1 MSKRKTSLKL
11 VREEDG
17 SVLVSATFSDKDKE
31 RKNDNE
37 VLKELLRDGST
48 PEFYDFYPSEINIG

>member
-11 VREEDG
+11 VRQEDG
-17 SVLVSATFSDKDKE
+17 SVIVNATFSDADKE
-31 RKNDNE
+31 RHNDTE

-48 PEFYDFYPSEINIG
+48 KEFYDFYPEDR

>member
-17 SVLVSATFSDKDKE
+17 SVLVAATFSDADKE
-31 RKNDNE
+31 RKNDSE
-37 VLKELLRDGST
+37 VLRDLLKDGST
-48 PEFYDFYPSEINIG
+48 KEFYEFYPAKNE